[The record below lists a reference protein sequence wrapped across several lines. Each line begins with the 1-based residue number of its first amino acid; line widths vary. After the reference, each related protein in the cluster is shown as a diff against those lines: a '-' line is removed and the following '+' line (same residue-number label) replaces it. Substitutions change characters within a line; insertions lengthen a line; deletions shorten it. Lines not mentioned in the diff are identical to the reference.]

1 MSVLETEM
9 GSGRIQPDPGRRL
22 ARDFVHLTELRQ
34 ELHEH
39 DHVSGLTRAR
49 MHQSRVGHEREGGQQ
64 IEQVGLS
71 MSNTRPMSVCCRR

>member
-1 MSVLETEM
+1 MSVLETKM

-39 DHVSGLTRAR
+39 HHVSGLTRAR
-49 MHQSRVGHEREGGQQ
+49 VHQSRVGHEQEGDSK
-64 IEQVGLS
+64 LS
-71 MSNTRPMSVCCRR
+71 ESG